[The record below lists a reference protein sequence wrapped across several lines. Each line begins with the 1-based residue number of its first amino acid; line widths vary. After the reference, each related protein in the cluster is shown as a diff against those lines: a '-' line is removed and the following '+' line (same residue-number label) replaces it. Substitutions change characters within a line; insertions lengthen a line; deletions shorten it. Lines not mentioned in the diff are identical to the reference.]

1 MSIASLGS
9 ILPESLGVIY
19 TQLPVSSG
27 GQLVTHTCN

>member
-19 TQLPVSSG
+19 AQLPVSSHV
-27 GQLVTHTCN
+27 QLVTHRCN